1 MPKRPTTTCGS
12 LAGTDGPAG
21 HDGRVAEQ
29 HDGRV
34 AEQLDLEAEGLTGVP
49 RRLFSCTPTRLT
61 TWSDCPRRY
70 RFTYVDRPAPPKGP
84 PWAHNSLGS
93 SVHNALRGWYELPAE
108 RRSPEVVAELVDRT
122 WVPDGYRDR
131 TQELAARAW
140 AVEQVRRYVTTQAPP
155 GDPRGVE
162 RGVAFVTDRLTVKGR
177 VDRID
182 ERPSRA
188 ASGHTELVVVDYK
201 TGRSELGTDD
211 ARGSLALALYV
222 LGARRTLRTE
232 CSRVELHHLPTGA
245 VVGWDHTEESLQ
257 RHVRRAEA
265 IADEAQTADEAHA
278 AHVRETGG
286 AVEAEAVD
294 RVYPARPG
302 PGCGWCD
309 YVGLCP
315 QGRAAAPHR
324 EQWAALSPELRGT
337 VTVDQDGVGGGGP
350 FAGSGGDQ
358 DDEWSATAAR

>member
-1 MPKRPTTTCGS
+1 MQT
-12 LAGTDGPAG
+12 A
-21 HDGRVAEQ
+21 H
-29 HDGRV
+29 V
-34 AEQLDLEAEGLTGVP
+34 AEQLDLDAAGLTGVP
-49 RRLFSCTPTRLT
+49 RRLYTCTPTRLT
-61 TWSDCPRRY
+61 AWSDCPRRY
-70 RFTYVDRPAPPKGP
+70 RFAYVDRPAPPKGP

-108 RRSPEVVAELVDRT
+108 QRRPDAVPALVDRT

-131 TQELAARAW
+131 AQELAARAW
-140 AVEQVRRYVTTQAPP
+140 AVEQVQRYVATQAPS

-188 ASGHTELVVVDYK
+188 RPGGTELVVVDYK
-201 TGRSELGTDD
+201 TGRGELGADD

-222 LGARRTLRTE
+222 LGARRTLRSE
-232 CSRVELHHLPTGA
+232 CTRVELHHLPTGS

-278 AHVRETGG
+278 AHARATDGL
-286 AVEAEAVD
+286 VEAEIVD
-294 RVYPARPG
+294 QLYPPRPG

-309 YVGLCP
+309 YVGLCA
-315 QGRAAAPHR
+315 QGRAAAPAR
-324 EQWAALSPELRGT
+324 AAWAALSAELQAEQQQAEQAERGAEE
-337 VTVDQDGVGGGGP
+337 P
-350 FAGSGGDQ
+350 FAGSGGEK
-358 DDEWSATAAR
+358 DDEWDATVAR